1 MTPLLVRHGYGAPTV
16 RPPCPR
22 ECHTVTGHPL
32 CAPRAPGV
40 SVGSSGKEV
49 VPPNNP
55 QGMPTQAPLPGGGRV
70 GPPGT
75 AAMSG
80 QPAWPPGARLGV
92 DGEGLHG
99 VGGPPGPGG
108 LRSTTASPRRCHS
121 ALTPHPGGR
130 EQSPRSP
137 AVESR
142 VRSMS
147 RGMEGP
153 AWGLLAEVA
162 SDQPPRHANEV
173 LGERGG
179 RQPFPYGVG
188 RQLRRPE
195 HKRDNQSG
203 RSRAGEAGRRQ
214 GTPMQRARQGP
225 RSSPHHL
232 GQAGAV
238 GGQQRGR

>member
-1 MTPLLVRHGYGAPTV
+1 
-16 RPPCPR
+16 
-22 ECHTVTGHPL
+22 
-32 CAPRAPGV
+32 
-40 SVGSSGKEV
+40 
-49 VPPNNP
+49 
-55 QGMPTQAPLPGGGRV
+55 
-70 GPPGT
+70 
-75 AAMSG
+75 
-80 QPAWPPGARLGV
+80 
-92 DGEGLHG
+92 
-99 VGGPPGPGG
+99 
-108 LRSTTASPRRCHS
+108 
-121 ALTPHPGGR
+121 
-130 EQSPRSP
+130 
-137 AVESR
+137 
-142 VRSMS
+142 MS

-232 GQAGAV
+232 GQAGAI
-238 GGQQRGR
+238 GGQQRGQ